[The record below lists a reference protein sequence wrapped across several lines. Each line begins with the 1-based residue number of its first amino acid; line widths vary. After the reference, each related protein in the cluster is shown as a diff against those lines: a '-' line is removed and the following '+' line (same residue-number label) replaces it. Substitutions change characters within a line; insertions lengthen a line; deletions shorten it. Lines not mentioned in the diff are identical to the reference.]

1 MELFFVMVWIYG
13 GYYEVGLGLVYDGRI
28 LVLWGEVIV
37 VIVNYR
43 FGVFGI

>member
-13 GYYEVGLGLVYDGRI
+13 GYYEVLLGLVYDGRI